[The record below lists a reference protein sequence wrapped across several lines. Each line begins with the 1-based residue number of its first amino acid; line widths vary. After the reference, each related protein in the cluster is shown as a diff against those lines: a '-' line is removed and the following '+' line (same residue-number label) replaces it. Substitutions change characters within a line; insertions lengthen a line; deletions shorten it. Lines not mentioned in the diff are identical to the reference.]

1 MSETILV
8 VDDEENIRHTLRGVL
23 SDEGYE
29 VLEAPNGRRAL
40 ELLERGMPRLAI
52 VDVWMPEVDGIEL
65 VERMRTHAPGVP
77 IIVISGH
84 GTIETAVRV
93 IRLGAFDFLEKPF
106 QVEALLNVVD
116 RALTAGGTELSAAL
130 PPIEAGRAATV
141 APPRRV
147 PERTIGQSVL
157 VNGQGLHS
165 GARTGLILQPLPPGS
180 GIVFGSILSGDTVP
194 ALVDYVESTGYATT
208 LVRGSMVAKTVEHLL
223 ATLHAYGVTN
233 LLVKMQ
239 NEVPILDG
247 SAVELCALLDEA
259 GVVEQPASI
268 EELVVD
274 ERYAIGSDDPAEKGI
289 AIEPADVFEVH
300 YTLDYPAPIGRQ
312 ECAFRLTDGATF
324 RREIAPA
331 RTFGFVREIS
341 QLEQMGLANGG
352 RLHNCILVGEE
363 GVVNAPLRFPDEFAR
378 HKILDILGD
387 FYLLG
392 RPIRGRVTARMTGH
406 SDNVTLLRQLR
417 ARFGLPALAG
427 TGPGLRPVQPAAVSA

>member
-23 SDEGYE
+23 ADEGYE
-29 VLEAPNGRRAL
+29 VLEAPDGRRAL
-40 ELLERGMPRLAI
+40 ELLEHTAPRLAI

-65 VERMRTHAPGVP
+65 VERMRTQAPGVP

-106 QVEALLNVVD
+106 PLDALLGVVG
-116 RALTAGGTELSAAL
+116 RALATNADATATAVAAASF
-130 PPIEAGRAATV
+130 AG
-141 APPRRV
+141 APSIAPARRF
-147 PERTIGQSVL
+147 PQRTIRRSVL

-194 ALVDYVESTGYATT
+194 AVVDYIDSTGYATT
-208 LVRGSMVAKTVEHLL
+208 LVRGGMVAKTVEHLM
-223 ATLHAYGVTN
+223 AALHAHGISNV
-233 LLVKMQ
+233 LVKMQ
-239 NEVPILDG
+239 GEVPILDG
-247 SAVELCALLDEA
+247 SALELLALLDEA
-259 GVVEQPASI
+259 GVVDQPATI
-268 EELVVD
+268 EELAID
-274 ERYAIGSDDPAEKGI
+274 QRYAVGSEDAAEKGI
-289 AIEPADVFEVH
+289 AIEPADAFEVH

-312 ECAFRLTDGATF
+312 EYAFCLTDVEAF

-331 RTFGFVREIS
+331 RTFGFVKEIE
-341 QLEQMGLANGG
+341 QLEQMGLAAGG
-352 RLHNCILVGEE
+352 RLNNCILVGDE

-378 HKILDILGD
+378 HKILDVVGD

-406 SDNVTLLRQLR
+406 SDNAALLRVLR
-417 ARFGLPALAG
+417 ARFGVPAL
-427 TGPGLRPVQPAAVSA
+427 TGA